1 MKILIQ
7 GGRLIDPASQTDR
20 VADVAIAA
28 GRIIGIGP
36 VRPDFAQIGRAS
48 CRERV

>member
-7 GGRLIDPASQTDR
+7 NGRVIDPATQTDR

-28 GRIIGIGP
+28 GRIIGIGKVP
-36 VRPDFAQIGRAS
+36 ADFTP
-48 CRERV
+48 